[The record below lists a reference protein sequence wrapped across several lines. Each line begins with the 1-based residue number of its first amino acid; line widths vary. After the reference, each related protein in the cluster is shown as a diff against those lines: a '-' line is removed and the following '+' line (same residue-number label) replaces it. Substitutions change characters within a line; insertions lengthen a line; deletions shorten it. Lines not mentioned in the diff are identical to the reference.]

1 MNKKIL
7 VTGGCGFI
15 GSHLVESLVKNNF
28 EVIVFDRYNISN
40 NYGWL
45 DSSIY
50 RKDIEFIL
58 GDIRDYD
65 SVINAVSQSSSIIHL
80 AALIGIPY
88 SYVSPLAYIKTNI
101 EGTYNVLEAAKN
113 NRIDQTIIT
122 STSEIYGSAQYVPI
136 DEKHPMVGQSPYS
149 ASKIA
154 AEQLS
159 TSYVRSFN
167 LPVKIIRPFN
177 VYGPRQS
184 PRAVISSIISQLLS
198 NSNNV
203 NLGNMLPTRDF
214 TYVTDTCEA
223 IKEIYNNDNFLGE
236 IVNIGSGQEISINE
250 LYNKINIIL
259 KSNKTLKFIKERS
272 RPNDSEVDR
281 LLCDSSKLKKIIKW
295 NSKISLEE
303 GLKFTIDWYKTLQ
316 GQSSQDTYHV

>member
-15 GSHLVESLVKNNF
+15 GSHLVENLVKNNF

-45 DSSIY
+45 DNSIY
-50 RKDIEFIL
+50 SKDIEFIL

-88 SYVSPLAYIKTNI
+88 SYISPLAYIKTNI
-101 EGTYNVLEAAKN
+101 EGTYNILEAAKN

-136 DEKHPMVGQSPYS
+136 DENHPMVGQSPYS

-159 TSYVRSFN
+159 ISYVKSFN

-184 PRAVISSIISQLLS
+184 PRAVISSIISQLLNNSS
-198 NSNNV
+198 NI

-223 IKEIYNNDNFLGE
+223 IKEVYNNDNFFGE
-236 IVNIGSGQEISINE
+236 IVNIGSGQEISIND
-250 LYNKINIIL
+250 LYNKINTIL
-259 KSNKTLKFIKERS
+259 KSNKKLKLIKERI

-281 LLCDSSKLKKIIKW
+281 LLCDSSKLKKIVKW
-295 NSKISLEE
+295 NTKISLEE

-316 GQSSQDTYHV
+316 DKSPKDTYHV